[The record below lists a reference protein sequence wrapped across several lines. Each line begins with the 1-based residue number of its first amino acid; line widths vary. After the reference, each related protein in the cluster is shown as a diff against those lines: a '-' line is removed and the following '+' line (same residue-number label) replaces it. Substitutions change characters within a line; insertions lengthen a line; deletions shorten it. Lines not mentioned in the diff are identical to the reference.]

1 MQYTKGMRVMRTP
14 SSTQK
19 KFYLEN
25 DVGNSLEDAEVIS
38 PEDKDHEED
47 GSRTILNNKVMVTK
61 LILSSKV
68 IKLIPSSKVTRGTHK
83 DGINNEETFEVN
95 QTLEEDT
102 TDLGTRWTLV
112 IMH

>member
-1 MQYTKGMRVMRTP
+1 MRVMRRP

-25 DVGNSLEDAEVIS
+25 DVGNSSEDAEVTS

-61 LILSSKV
+61 VTKHILSN
-68 IKLIPSSKVTRGTHK
+68 KVTRG
-83 DGINNEETFEVN
+83 INNNEETFEVK
-95 QTLEEDT
+95 QTLEEDLT
-102 TDLGTRWTLV
+102 EDTIDLETHWTLASTV
-112 IMH
+112 